1 MVARTPFARVR
12 GLGASGTGTR
22 EYWFLKLTSIALIP
36 LSIFIVGL
44 LIVLKDADH
53 ASVADAIA
61 APYVAVPIVFFIIAN
76 AVHMRLGMQSVID
89 DYVHDKG
96 LKKLTF
102 AANLFF
108 SYGVAAAGLY
118 FLLKIGLGG

>member
-22 EYWFLKLTSIALIP
+22 EYWLLKLTSVALLP
-36 LSIFIVGL
+36 LTIFIIGL
-44 LIVLKDADH
+44 LIALKDADH
-53 ASVADAIA
+53 ARVADAIA
-61 APYVAVPIVFFIIAN
+61 APYIAVPLFFFILAN
-76 AVHMRLGMQSVID
+76 AIHMRLGMQNIID

-96 LKKLTF
+96 MKKLTVG
-102 AANLFF
+102 ANLFF
-108 SYGVAAAGLY
+108 SYGTAAAAFY